1 MKRAWGIVAVVSAG
15 LVLAG
20 CSGGEPDEAPA
31 ASSSTTEEAKDPAT
45 EESPVGSEAE
55 VGEDLEVPEGP
66 WSPGAFQAYAPSGG
80 ALMIEIPA
88 AEAPADI
95 EAAREAVGA
104 PPVVYIAVDVDNRE
118 GQQSVNMYEVNLY
131 DPDGNEYKFVR
142 AHNAIDEWFYD
153 VGTDTNEQIDLYNLG
168 VETSNAHRDDVA
180 VSQRAT
186 LLLVGEEVP
195 DQIADVQVYAEGA
208 FEPSFAVPATS

>member
-1 MKRAWGIVAVVSAG
+1 M
-15 LVLAG
+15 
-20 CSGGEPDEAPA
+20 
-31 ASSSTTEEAKDPAT
+31 
-45 EESPVGSEAE
+45 GSEAE

-66 WSPGAFQAYAPSGG
+66 WPPGTFQAYAPSGG
-80 ALMIEIPA
+80 ALTLEIPA
-88 AEAPADI
+88 TEAPADV

-118 GQQSVNMYEVNLY
+118 GQQLVNMYEVNLY
-131 DPDGNEYKFVR
+131 DPDGKEYKFVR
-142 AHNAIDEWFYD
+142 VDRAVGEWFAD

-168 VETSNAHRDDVA
+168 VETSNAHLDDVA

-186 LLLVGEEVP
+186 LILVGDEVP
-195 DQIADVQVYAEGA
+195 EQIADVQVYAEGA